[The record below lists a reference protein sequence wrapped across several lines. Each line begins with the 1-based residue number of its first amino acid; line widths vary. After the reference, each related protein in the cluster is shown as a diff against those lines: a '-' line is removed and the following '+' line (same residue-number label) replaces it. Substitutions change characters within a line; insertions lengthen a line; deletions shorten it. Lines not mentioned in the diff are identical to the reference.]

1 MIEKILIFVPYT
13 IYQAS
18 LLAFIISGKI
28 VYLYFTIVYMI
39 FGELLNVLLKKGF
52 SSILPVSISSRPSIC
67 GNSTGLNCNG
77 CGIFPTNNY
86 NHTLGF
92 PSGHAQM
99 TAFAC
104 MFWTLYILE
113 SNHKNKYISIA
124 ILWLL
129 TISVFI
135 QRIYSKCHS
144 VIQVSVGA
152 IIGIIFAL
160 ITFKLIKN
168 TNILSL

>member
-1 MIEKILIFVPYT
+1 MIEKILIFAPYT

-28 VYLYFTIVYMI
+28 IYLYFTMVYI
-39 FGELLNVLLKKGF
+39 LFGEMLNVLCKKIF
-52 SSILPVSISSRPSIC
+52 SHLLPPSISSRPSIC
-67 GNSTGLNCNG
+67 GNSSGNNCNG

-86 NHTLGF
+86 NHKLGF

-113 SNHKNKYISIA
+113 SNHKHKFISIL
-124 ILWLL
+124 ILWLITFL
-129 TISVFI
+129 VFI

-144 VIQVSVGA
+144 ILQVFIGA
-152 IIGIIFAL
+152 ILGIFFAL
-160 ITFKLIKN
+160 MTFKIIKN
-168 TNILSL
+168 TNILS